1 MRQIFVDSRD
11 RVSGTTSDFTIQLP
25 TTLVVPSGTH
35 KLRVDNLR
43 LPVCVPTIRTGVN
56 DTLTV
61 TLGAQSYTVA
71 IPQSDYTGPALATAI
86 QGLLQ
91 ATAPGS
97 WAVAYDVGNI
107 AMSISCTNNFTITGG
122 TYWAQLKSRPYTQV
136 ANKYSF
142 TYVSVQGLDLFY
154 LCSPNFATLDTVGP
168 NGSSDTL
175 MCAVVNEP
183 FGSVLDAC
191 MPWNSYVPIP
201 AMTTQSL
208 SFQLRDRNYNLLD
221 IVPNISFVLLI
232 C

>member
-25 TTLVVPSGTH
+25 STLVIPSGLH

-43 LPVCVPTIRTGVN
+43 LPVCVPTIRAGVN

-61 TLGAQSYTVA
+61 LLGAQSYTVT
-71 IPQSDYTGPALATAI
+71 IPQSDYTGAGLAAAI

-91 ATAPGS
+91 TAAPGT
-97 WAVAYDVGNI
+97 WTVVYDTGNI
-107 AMSISCTNNFTITGG
+107 AMSIGCTNNFTITGG
-122 TYWAQLKSRPYTQV
+122 TYWTQLKSRPYVQT

-142 TYVSVQGLDLFY
+142 TYVSVVGLDMFY

-168 NGSSDTL
+168 RGSSDAL
-175 MCAVVNEP
+175 MCAIVNQP
-183 FGSVLDAC
+183 YGSVLDVS
-191 MPWNSYVPIP
+191 MPWNSYIDIP
-201 AMTTQSL
+201 AMTTQTL
-208 SFQLRDRNYNLLD
+208 SFQLRDRDYNILD
-221 IVPNISFVLLI
+221 IVPNCSFVLLI